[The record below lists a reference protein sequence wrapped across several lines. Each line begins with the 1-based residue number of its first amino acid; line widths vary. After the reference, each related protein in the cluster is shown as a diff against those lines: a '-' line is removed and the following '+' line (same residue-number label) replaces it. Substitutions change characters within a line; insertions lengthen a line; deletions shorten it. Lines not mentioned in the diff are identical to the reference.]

1 MVMNLCVLRITFFIF
16 GTVKLIYIY
25 IFIYLS
31 SYINRIVFTIIIFP
45 FGRKIS
51 CEYLHSPQR
60 LYPHTQSPTPAEY
73 GTGTKLALAALVFL
87 HIITH
92 VSTDK
97 HKPDPSQVIWGGLSS
112 SLMN

>member
-1 MVMNLCVLRITFFIF
+1 MRNFVKGMVMNLCVLRITFFIF

-51 CEYLHSPQR
+51 
-60 LYPHTQSPTPAEY
+60 TQEKYT
-73 GTGTKLALAALVFL
+73 ALE
-87 HIITH
+87 I
-92 VSTDK
+92 
-97 HKPDPSQVIWGGLSS
+97 
-112 SLMN
+112 